1 MVLGGVNAVGIF
13 GVSDVG
19 VTLLRVNLLHFKNG
33 KQYLVLL
40 VMVLVL
46 LVPLL

>member
-19 VTLLRVNLLHFKNG
+19 VTLFRVNLLHFENG
-33 KQYLVLL
+33 R
-40 VMVLVL
+40 
-46 LVPLL
+46 